1 MNQNSRTLQH
11 FRYELSILQAE
22 TKDDE
27 DGLII
32 KDYIDIIERIIEI
45 FESQGHSG
53 FSASC
58 YASVL
63 SKTIKNVLMHKTL
76 SPLTGKEHE
85 WNNVSDM
92 NGCHTLYQNNRDSS
106 VFKDEA
112 DNAHYL
118 DAIVFQ
124 GEDDFDSFTGSV
136 GGIYSS
142 QYIKSF
148 PFTPKRFTVHVY
160 RELYDENNP
169 KHKTCS
175 DIVECGLGTF
185 AYFIKDPTE
194 LEAVAEYYDMEKTK
208 LMRNKINEK

>member
-11 FRYELSILQAE
+11 FRYELSVLQAE
-22 TKDDE
+22 VNDDDE

-32 KDYIDIIERIIEI
+32 KDYINVIEQIIEI
-45 FESQGHSG
+45 FDSQGHSG

-58 YASVL
+58 YASTL

-85 WNNVSDM
+85 WNDVSGWH
-92 NGCHTLYQNNRDSS
+92 NGKITYQNNRDSA
-106 VFKDEA
+106 VFKDEN

-118 DAIVFQ
+118 DAVVFQ

-136 GGIYSS
+136 GDVYSS

-148 PFTPKRFTVHVY
+148 PFTPKTFTVHVY
-160 RELYDENNP
+160 RELYDESNP
-169 KHKTCS
+169 KHKECKT
-175 DIVECGLGTF
+175 IIECGPCTF
-185 AYFIKDPTE
+185 AYFIKDPSE
-194 LEAVAEYYDMEKTK
+194 LDAVAEYYDMEKTK
-208 LMRNKINEK
+208 LMRTK